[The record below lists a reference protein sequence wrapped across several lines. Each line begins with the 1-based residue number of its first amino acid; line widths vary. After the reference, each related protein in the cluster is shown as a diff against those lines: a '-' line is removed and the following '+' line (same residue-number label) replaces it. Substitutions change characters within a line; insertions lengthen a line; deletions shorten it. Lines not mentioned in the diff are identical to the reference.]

1 MMTINRNCIL
11 PYSMYVFDEKE
22 IFVKIQKKK
31 IQIKNINIKQDNVIV
46 VVLLAYIY

>member
-11 PYSMYVFDEKE
+11 PYSMYVFDEKK
-22 IFVKIQKKK
+22 IFVKIQKK

>member
-22 IFVKIQKKK
+22 IFVKIQKK